1 MNETAS
7 AAKMIWRATCLVLA
21 AMTVSIPAHATNGMW
36 MIGYGAK
43 ATSLGGAGVANPVD
57 GMAAGYNP
65 ALMTAV
71 GEARLDLTIEL
82 FRPPRAVN
90 HVSSEFPADT
100 QSNDDLFPIPALGA
114 VLSAPGTPFAKG
126 MAVIGAGLGTNYP
139 QNFFN
144 KSGLAY
150 DRVGVFLMQM
160 QMLPSLAFK
169 LDEHNSIG
177 ASLSIAA
184 QTFRAFGL
192 EDFASRGYSSDN
204 AHLTNNGYDWGFG
217 WGYRL
222 GWLGTYFNEKLHL
235 GLVYAPRIE
244 MQKFNRYTGLFANH
258 GEFDIPESYTVG
270 MSLQATPKFK
280 VVADIQR
287 VMWNDVDSIGN
298 PGPLAYDSGKF
309 YPFCDP
315 ANQDPCKTGGDLG
328 LGFGWKNQTAY
339 KLGVEYKYARDL
351 TLRGGLNYGKSPIPK
366 EEVLFNMLAP
376 ATVEEHVTFGFT
388 TAMDKDS
395 DFTFTL
401 MHAFENTICGPTAFS
416 PLPVGE
422 DNACITM
429 SQTSLSF
436 AYGLRF

>member
-7 AAKMIWRATCLVLA
+7 AVKMVWRATCVVLA
-21 AMTVSIPAHATNGMW
+21 TMTVSVPAHATNGMW
-36 MIGYGAK
+36 MIGNGAK
-43 ATSLGGAGVANPVD
+43 GTSLGGAGVANPVD
-57 GMAAGYNP
+57 GMAAAYNP

-71 GEARLDLTIEL
+71 GETRMDLTLEL

-100 QSNDDLFPIPALGA
+100 RSKDDLFPIPAIGA
-114 VLSAPGTPFAKG
+114 VLSSPGTPFAMG

-144 KSGLAY
+144 KSGNAY
-150 DRVGVFLMQM
+150 ERVGVFLMQM
-160 QMLPSLAFK
+160 QMLPSIAYRI
-169 LDEHNSIG
+169 DDHNSVG

-204 AHLTNNGYDWGFG
+204 ARLTNNGYDWGFG

-222 GWLGTYFNEKLHL
+222 GWLGTYLNEKLHL
-235 GLVYAPRIE
+235 GLMYAPRVE
-244 MQKFNRYTGLFANH
+244 MQKFNRYSGLFANH
-258 GEFDIPESYTVG
+258 GEFDIPESYTIG
-270 MSLQATPKFK
+270 FALQATPKFK
-280 VVADIQR
+280 IVADIQR
-287 VMWNDVDSIGN
+287 IMWNDVDSIGN
-298 PGPLAYDSGKF
+298 PGPLASDPSKF
-309 YPFCDP
+309 WPSCDP
-315 ANQDPCKTGGDLG
+315 SAKAPCQTGGDLS

-339 KLGVEYKYARDL
+339 KLGVEYRYNKDL
-351 TLRGGLNYGKSPIPK
+351 TVRGGLNYGKSPIPK

-376 ATVEEHVTFGFT
+376 ATVEKHVTAGFT
-388 TAMDKDS
+388 KAMDKDS

-401 MHAFENTICGPTAFS
+401 MHAFKNTICGPTAFS
-416 PLPVGE
+416 PFTPDQ
-422 DNACITM
+422 DNACIAM